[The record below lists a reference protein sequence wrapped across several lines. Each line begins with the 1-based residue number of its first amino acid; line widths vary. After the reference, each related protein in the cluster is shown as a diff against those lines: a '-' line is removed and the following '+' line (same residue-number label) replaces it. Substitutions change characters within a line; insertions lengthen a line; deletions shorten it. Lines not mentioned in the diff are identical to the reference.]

1 MQYAIFP
8 MKVLRFS
15 AIWNTSTP
23 HKKCSGT
30 GYRRTN
36 YKDYPTD
43 LVGEDTGK
51 DWFYAPCDLICL
63 KVYNKASHGLWFR
76 SKNKVQMPY
85 GVGYLYIMA
94 EHESV
99 SGFRVGKVYTKG
111 TRLFTEGRAGNA
123 TGNHIHLSCGFSKKK
138 RSLGSG
144 WTCNNHGAWVLHVS
158 GVKNIKINQAF
169 YLDKKFTK
177 TIKDKRMKFKE
188 IPKTKTKKKTAKKTV
203 KKAETMYG
211 YTIGATYVLVDNMNI
226 RISPKVSAPRV
237 GVNKWSEDAKKH
249 ANKNGELKK
258 GTKVT
263 VKDCVKDDGG
273 SIWVKTPSGWICA
286 KNSKG
291 IIHIK

>member
-8 MKVLRFS
+8 MKILRFS

-30 GYRRTN
+30 GYRKTN

-76 SKNKVQMPY
+76 SKDKVQMPY
-85 GVGYLYIMA
+85 GTGYLYMMA

-123 TGNHIHLSCGFSKKK
+123 TGNHIHLSCGFSKGKMP
-138 RSLGSG
+138 LGSG
-144 WTCNNHGAWVLHVS
+144 WVRNNHGAWVLHVK

-169 YLDKKFTK
+169 YLDESFTK
-177 TIKDKRMKFKE
+177 SVRDKRMKFKSL
-188 IPKTKTKKKTAKKTV
+188 PKNKAEKKAKKQGKVV
-203 KKAETMYG
+203 KNMHR
-211 YTIGATYVLVDNMNI
+211 YTTGATYTLVDNMNI
-226 RISPKVSAPRV
+226 RISPKIDAPRI

-249 ANKNGELKK
+249 ATKNGELKK
-258 GTKVT
+258 GTKIT
-263 VKDCVKDDGG
+263 IKDCLKDNNGR
-273 SIWVKTPSGWICA
+273 IWVKTPSGWICGVGA
-286 KNSKG
+286 DGKVFIN
-291 IIHIK
+291 